1 MSNRVR
7 ELETAVA
14 QLQATVDG
22 LREEL
27 VDANERIR
35 ALEQDA
41 EQKTDQSKAKENG
54 DISLAVLDGD
64 DAVATEDE
72 VEESDEESAA
82 VEDIIVA

>member
-7 ELETAVA
+7 ELESAVA

-35 ALEQDA
+35 ELEQEA
-41 EQKTDQSKAKENG
+41 EQKTDQSKAEENG
-54 DISLAVLDGD
+54 DVSFSVLDGD
-64 DAVATEDE
+64 DPVAADDEDE
-72 VEESDEESAA
+72 ETDEESAA